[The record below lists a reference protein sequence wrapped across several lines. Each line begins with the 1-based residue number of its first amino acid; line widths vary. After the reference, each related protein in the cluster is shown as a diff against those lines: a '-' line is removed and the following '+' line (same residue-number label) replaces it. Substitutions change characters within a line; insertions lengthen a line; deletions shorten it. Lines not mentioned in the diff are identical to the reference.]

1 MPSLPLHKT
10 LCFLLCLFLH
20 PAHANSSTTGVPQ
33 MVYVILSYA
42 KWEQNT
48 PNICIVNNPAL
59 AQQFNSQR
67 STQHV
72 YKISPLQ
79 LDDLKQTSCQ
89 AIVFSNLSPREEQNI
104 LNNAV
109 RYLALS
115 ISTTNSACELGS
127 VFCLYQK
134 KNQQYSF
141 RVNMQSLTQS
151 QVHIDPRVLLLG
163 KNGGL
168 KHE

>member
-20 PAHANSSTTGVPQ
+20 PAHANSPTTGAPQ
-33 MVYVILSYA
+33 MVYAILSYA

-59 AQQFNSQR
+59 AQQFKSQR

-79 LDDLKQTSCQ
+79 LDDLK
-89 AIVFSNLSPREEQNI
+89 
-104 LNNAV
+104 
-109 RYLALS
+109 
-115 ISTTNSACELGS
+115 
-127 VFCLYQK
+127 
-134 KNQQYSF
+134 
-141 RVNMQSLTQS
+141 
-151 QVHIDPRVLLLG
+151 
-163 KNGGL
+163 
-168 KHE
+168 

>member
-1 MPSLPLHKT
+1 MFIKS
-10 LCFLLCLFLH
+10 
-20 PAHANSSTTGVPQ
+20 AH
-33 MVYVILSYA
+33 
-42 KWEQNT
+42 
-48 PNICIVNNPAL
+48 
-59 AQQFNSQR
+59 
-67 STQHV
+67 
-72 YKISPLQ
+72 LQ

-104 LNNAV
+104 LNSTV
-109 RYLALS
+109 RYPALS